1 MTLPKPL
8 SSIIVQMRTEKIGLK
23 WFLSQWKVPDVTSAD
38 CECGRGNQTVRHVLL
53 ACPMFNDL
61 RREVWNEGTTRP
73 ARMGLREILNTP
85 KLARKAASFMIQT
98 RLLGQFGAVLQN
110 ETS

>member
-23 WFLSQWKVPDVTSAD
+23 WFLSQWKMPDITNTD
-38 CECGRGNQTVRHVLL
+38 YEYGRGNQTVRHVLL

-61 RREVWNEGTTRP
+61 RREVWNEGTTRLV
-73 ARMGLREILNTP
+73 RIDLREILNIS
-85 KLARKAASFMIQT
+85 KLARKAANFMLQT
-98 RLLGQFGAVLQN
+98 RPL
-110 ETS
+110 E